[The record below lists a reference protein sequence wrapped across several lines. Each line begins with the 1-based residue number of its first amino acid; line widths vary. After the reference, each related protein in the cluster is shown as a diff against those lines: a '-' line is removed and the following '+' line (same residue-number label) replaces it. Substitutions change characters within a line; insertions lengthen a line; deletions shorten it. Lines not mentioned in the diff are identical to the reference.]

1 MVLQSTCYYT
11 TFCNHTTRDVRRVG
25 MNATLTLYLQNQT
38 LSYINL
44 FTMDHQLKCRAGAT
58 FTIYILQMDIDNNYL
73 LLWMRKFQVQ
83 HSLLLLYTMN
93 VREIDAEFE
102 KLLMINIRK
111 VRMSIIINSIYIWCP
126 LKTHANMCYS
136 DRNRK
141 LTNSIPKIHPRSI
154 QFVGYNSQTGRYAHV
169 IS

>member
-1 MVLQSTCYYT
+1 MFESWVLEGKEREGKFFISNKYFLNKMIGYHKLNAII
-11 TFCNHTTRDVRRVG
+11 FCLFLHTLH
-25 MNATLTLYLQNQT
+25 NFLNLKLNFLSTLTLYLQNQT

-126 LKTHANMCYS
+126 LKTHANTIDY
-136 DRNRK
+136 
-141 LTNSIPKIHPRSI
+141 
-154 QFVGYNSQTGRYAHV
+154 
-169 IS
+169 